1 MGAAHG
7 RLHPDERWG
16 EVVTAVVVREP
27 GARVDA
33 ADVVRVCRD
42 NLAGYKEP
50 LRVAFAER
58 LPHTHTG
65 KVSRRELRE
74 LPWPAADENGGR

>member
-1 MGAAHG
+1 M
-7 RLHPDERWG
+7 
-16 EVVTAVVVREP
+16 
-27 GARVDA
+27 DA